1 MEIFTEKLKDV
12 LQSVLPITLL
22 VVLLHF
28 TIAPLETVEVQRF
41 LFGALLIVVGLAIFL
56 FGVDIGIA
64 PIGNFLG
71 KGLARS
77 GKLKVVLLMG
87 LLLGFFISIAEPDLH
102 ILSTQVAAV
111 TDDLYRKN
119 VLLLVVSIG
128 IAASLSLGLFR
139 IVRLYPL
146 NKLFTFLYIGI
157 FILAFFSS
165 NDLFAIAFDAS
176 GSTTGALTVPFML
189 ALAIGVASMN
199 RSSQSAEENSFGLV
213 GIASTGAILAVL
225 ILGLFVHSDEPLSG
239 SIPAGPDLTAHW
251 FLPFQQEL
259 PKIAGEILLA
269 VSPILIIFVIY
280 HFFFSEVKLPN
291 VRFKRIFFGMAY
303 LFIGLVL
310 FLVGVNAGFM
320 EVGRKL
326 GMLIAGLP
334 SSIPVLVIGF
344 LLGVLVILAEPAV
357 YVLTH
362 EIEDVTNG
370 SVKRT
375 VVLFALSIGVGL
387 AVLLSVIRV
396 LVPWLELW
404 HFLVPGYLIAII
416 LSYRVPNLFVG
427 MAFDAGGVA
436 SGPMT
441 ATFILAFI
449 QGVAE
454 ITPDAN
460 VLLEGFGMIAMVAM
474 MPILSLQLLGIISK
488 RKKKEGFAVSDQL
501 EKDVLYDAIFV
512 IVNIGK
518 ANKVLAEAKKKGIT
532 GGTIFPASGT
542 VSSNL
547 LRTIGFN
554 EVKKEILFM
563 VSARENTAP
572 AVDHITTLFDFE
584 QPNRGIL
591 FSTPV
596 VHLLGT
602 HGENLDGTGPIIPLA
617 PEYEAFL
624 TMVEAGFGEFVVEA
638 ARSAGARG
646 GTLFHGHGV
655 LTEPLQKVFA
665 IELAPHQD
673 IVITLVTASIADAV
687 EAAIVDRL
695 HLDEPGNGILF
706 SFDAENVRGIR

>member
-1 MEIFTEKLKDV
+1 MEIFTKKLKEV

-41 LFGALLIVVGLAIFL
+41 LFGALLIIVGLAIFL
-56 FGVDIGIA
+56 LGVDIGIT

-102 ILSTQVAAV
+102 ILSTQVATV
-111 TDDLYRKN
+111 TDGLYRKN

-128 IAASLSLGLFR
+128 IAVMLSLGLFR
-139 IVRLYPL
+139 IIHHYPL
-146 NKLFTFLYIGI
+146 NKAFTFIYIGI

-189 ALAIGVASMN
+189 ALAIGVASMD
-199 RSSQSAEENSFGLV
+199 RRSQSAEEDSFGLV
-213 GIASTGAILAVL
+213 GIASPGAILAVL
-225 ILGLFVHSDEPLSG
+225 ILGLFVHSDKPLSG
-239 SIPAGPDLTAHW
+239 TIPAGSDLTVHW
-251 FLPFQQEL
+251 LAPFQHEL

-280 HFFFSEVKLPN
+280 HLFFSEVKLPKAPFN
-291 VRFKRIFFGMAY
+291 RIFFGMSY

-310 FLVGVNAGFM
+310 FLTGVNAGFM

-326 GMLIAGLP
+326 GMLIAGMD
-334 SSIPVLVIGF
+334 SSIPVLLIGF

-375 VVLFALSIGVGL
+375 VVLLALSIGVGL

-404 HFLVPGYLIAII
+404 HFLVPGYLMAII

-474 MPILSLQLLGIISK
+474 MPILSLQFLGIASK
-488 RKKKEGFAVSDQL
+488 RKK
-501 EKDVLYDAIFV
+501 I
-512 IVNIGK
+512 
-518 ANKVLAEAKKKGIT
+518 
-532 GGTIFPASGT
+532 
-542 VSSNL
+542 
-547 LRTIGFN
+547 
-554 EVKKEILFM
+554 
-563 VSARENTAP
+563 
-572 AVDHITTLFDFE
+572 
-584 QPNRGIL
+584 
-591 FSTPV
+591 
-596 VHLLGT
+596 
-602 HGENLDGTGPIIPLA
+602 
-617 PEYEAFL
+617 
-624 TMVEAGFGEFVVEA
+624 
-638 ARSAGARG
+638 
-646 GTLFHGHGV
+646 
-655 LTEPLQKVFA
+655 
-665 IELAPHQD
+665 
-673 IVITLVTASIADAV
+673 
-687 EAAIVDRL
+687 
-695 HLDEPGNGILF
+695 
-706 SFDAENVRGIR
+706 